1 MNSLEEMNKSLESY
15 NFPRLNQKEIEN
27 INKSITRNEIE
38 SLIKRL
44 PMNKSTGPDGFTG

>member
-1 MNSLEEMNKSLESY
+1 MNKFLESY

-27 INKSITRNEIE
+27 IKSITKNEIE
-38 SLIKRL
+38 LLIKRL